1 MNLMIV
7 NPGQTVQMRCDHRG
21 QVHIVSND
29 YVIANNGNGNDMNE
43 NDMNVNDM
51 NENDMNENDMNG
63 NDMNENDMNE
73 NYMNGNDIIVNR
85 ANVNDMNVNDMNV
98 NDMNVNHANRNR
110 VTRNRAIRNRVTRNR
125 VAQRSGRR
133 QRIHFNQQQEMF
145 FFNIIDTFPEQ
156 SVSDMRDI
164 THAILNGNGDNYLE
178 QIRITFPDTEVPTV
192 LCERM
197 DDIYGYIYNRCMR

>member
-29 YVIANNGNGNDMNE
+29 LVIANNVNVNRMNVNDIIVNRANVNDMNE

-51 NENDMNENDMNG
+51 NENDMNGNDMNG
-63 NDMNENDMNE
+63 
-73 NYMNGNDIIVNR
+73 NR

>member
-29 YVIANNGNGNDMNE
+29 LVIANNVNVNRMNVNDIIVNRANVNDMNE

-51 NENDMNENDMNG
+51 NENDMNGNDMNG
-63 NDMNENDMNE
+63 N
-73 NYMNGNDIIVNR
+73 R
-85 ANVNDMNVNDMNV
+85 ANVNYMNVNDMNV
-98 NDMNVNHANRNR
+98 NRANRNR
-110 VTRNRAIRNRVTRNR
+110 VTRNRVTRNRVTRNR

-145 FFNIIDTFPEQ
+145 FINIIDTFSSL

-164 THAILNGNGDNYLE
+164 ALAILNGNGNNYLE
-178 QIRITFPDTEVPTV
+178 QIRRAFPDTEVPTV

>member
-29 YVIANNGNGNDMNE
+29 HVIANNVNDMNVNRMNV
-43 NDMNVNDM
+43 NDMNVNRMNVNDM
-51 NENDMNENDMNG
+51 NENRMNV
-63 NDMNENDMNE
+63 NDMNE
-73 NYMNGNDIIVNR
+73 NYMNVNR
-85 ANVNDMNVNDMNV
+85 ANRNDINENR
-98 NDMNVNHANRNR
+98 ANRNR
-110 VTRNRAIRNRVTRNR
+110 VTRNRVTRNRVTRNR